1 MTSGLAQVSNSRLIG
16 SSLCISHLAG
26 NQAVAANIA
35 IRPYRSNDHAEVV
48 ALLKAVF
55 PEDPPWNVPASRAID
70 SAAVKRCARPG
81 ACLCGR

>member
-48 ALLKAVF
+48 ALLKAGADGKVK
-55 PEDPPWNVPASRAID
+55 D
-70 SAAVKRCARPG
+70 SEGKTAFDHAQNNAKLRRPIQT
-81 ACLCGR
+81 